1 MSSAQD
7 PFYIVKE
14 EIQDSIDKLQ
24 STFHKW
30 ERVSPGMGDQVHVTK
45 ELLANCGS
53 IEWQFDLESFS
64 MAIEAVIADWK
75 VDELEKA
82 VAVAAKDPALY
93 GIDDAELERRRRWTS
108 NARTQVRNVK
118 TGVLAGKGSAGA
130 GNASEV
136 RRELMRMPNSNEASR
151 YDQYGGRDD
160 DGFVQSES
168 DRQMLLIKQQDEEL
182 DELSKSV
189 ERIGGVGLT
198 IHDEL
203 VAQER
208 IIDELGTEMDSTK
221 NRLEFVQKKVGMVMK
236 KAGAKGQMM
245 MVCGETKKKST
256 LKIMFDFSYLVNSLR
271 LKSIA
276 LKMVLPLMKL
286 GTLLVKTISKPL
298 ASQLKHQAKV
308 HPRFRQ
314 SIINFAQRNHRVT
327 TQIQRRIY
335 GHATDVEIR
344 PLNEEKAVQ
353 AAVDLI
359 GELFIFAVLASRHSS
374 MQFCRTNSRFYEQVG
389 GGVVIFEVQ
398 RSSRSEARKEEAR
411 KQELEELRIK
421 DEELEK
427 KMADLQSKLAEV
439 EELAKARGLTGIFKV
454 KQQPGSATKVG
465 SSEKPDAKSS
475 ESSSSS

>member
-1 MSSAQD
+1 MSYTGPKFKLFNPRNAGDAFRRVRDTNLTRRNSFTSPPSFALLSSSKLLTASPIACLAIRDMSSAQD

-24 STFHKW
+24 SAFHKW
-30 ERVSPGMGDQVHVTK
+30 ERISPGMGDQVHATK

-53 IEWQFDLESFS
+53 IEWQ
-64 MAIEAVIADWK
+64 

-82 VAVAAKDPALY
+82 ITVAAKDPALY

-118 TGVLAGKGSAGA
+118 TGVLAGKGNAGT

-136 RRELMRMPNSNEASR
+136 RLELMRMPNSTEANR

-221 NRLEFVQKKVGMVMK
+221 NRLDFVQKKVGMVMK

-245 MVCGETKKKST
+245 MIC
-256 LKIMFDFSYLVNSLR
+256 F
-271 LKSIA
+271 
-276 LKMVLPLMKL
+276 
-286 GTLLVKTISKPL
+286 LLV
-298 ASQLKHQAKV
+298 
-308 HPRFRQ
+308 
-314 SIINFAQRNHRVT
+314 
-327 TQIQRRIY
+327 
-335 GHATDVEIR
+335 
-344 PLNEEKAVQ
+344 
-353 AAVDLI
+353 
-359 GELFIFAVLASRHSS
+359 LFIILFVLV
-374 MQFCRTNSRFYEQVG
+374 F
-389 GGVVIFEVQ
+389 
-398 RSSRSEARKEEAR
+398 
-411 KQELEELRIK
+411 
-421 DEELEK
+421 
-427 KMADLQSKLAEV
+427 
-439 EELAKARGLTGIFKV
+439 LT
-454 KQQPGSATKVG
+454 
-465 SSEKPDAKSS
+465 
-475 ESSSSS
+475 

>member
-1 MSSAQD
+1 MKEKQDSSKEKRLPAVRMTEYERLPAERTMEYERLPAVRNQSVAFVIAFGEKRRYSTHPSFDYAMSSAQD

-24 STFHKW
+24 SAFHKW
-30 ERVSPGMGDQVHVTK
+30 ERISPGMGDQVHVTK

-53 IEWQFDLESFS
+53 IEWQ
-64 MAIEAVIADWK
+64 

-82 VAVAAKDPALY
+82 VNVAAKDPALY
-93 GIDDAELERRRRWTS
+93 GIDEAELERRRRWTS

-136 RRELMRMPNSNEASR
+136 RRELMRMPNSSEASR

-208 IIDELGTEMDSTK
+208 IIDELGFSQ
-221 NRLEFVQKKVGMVMK
+221 LSLLVG
-236 KAGAKGQMM
+236 
-245 MVCGETKKKST
+245 KKKRDGASVDET
-256 LKIMFDFSYLVNSLR
+256 GY
-271 LKSIA
+271 SI
-276 LKMVLPLMKL
+276 
-286 GTLLVKTISKPL
+286 G
-298 ASQLKHQAKV
+298 QN
-308 HPRFRQ
+308 REFW
-314 SIINFAQRNHRVT
+314 IIRNHRIT
-327 TQIQRRIY
+327 TQMQRRIY

-344 PLNEEKAVQ
+344 PLDEDKAVQ

-359 GELFIFAVLASRHSS
+359 GELFIFAV
-374 MQFCRTNSRFYEQVG
+374 G

-398 RSSRSEARKEEAR
+398 RSSRSETRKEEAR
-411 KQELEELRIK
+411 KQELEELRRK
-421 DEELEK
+421 DEEIEK
-427 KMADLQSKLAEV
+427 KIVDLQSRLAEV
-439 EELAKARGLTGIFKV
+439 EQLAQARGLTGMFKLR
-454 KQQPGSATKVG
+454 QQPNATKG
-465 SSEKPDAKSS
+465 SDKPADTSAQ
-475 ESSSSS
+475 SSSS

>member
-53 IEWQFDLESFS
+53 IEWQ
-64 MAIEAVIADWK
+64 

-136 RRELMRMPNSNEASR
+136 RRELMRMPNSSEASR

-221 NRLEFVQKKVGMVMK
+221 NRLDFVQKKVGMVMK

-245 MVCGETKKKST
+245 MICFLLV
-256 LKIMFDFSYLVNSLR
+256 LFIILFVLIRFFAFSR
-271 LKSIA
+271 RKR
-276 LKMVLPLMKL
+276 KMVLPLMKL

-359 GELFIFAVLASRHSS
+359 GELFIFAV
-374 MQFCRTNSRFYEQVG
+374 G

-427 KMADLQSKLAEV
+427 KMAHLQSKLAEV

-454 KQQPGSATKVG
+454 KQQPGG
-465 SSEKPDAKSS
+465 GSEKPDAKSS
-475 ESSSSS
+475 SSS

>member
-53 IEWQFDLESFS
+53 IEWQ
-64 MAIEAVIADWK
+64 

-130 GNASEV
+130 GNSSEV

-245 MVCGETKKKST
+245 MICF
-256 LKIMFDFSYLVNSLR
+256 LLVLFII
-271 LKSIA
+271 LFV
-276 LKMVLPLMKL
+276 LMVLPLMKL

-359 GELFIFAVLASRHSS
+359 GELFIFAV
-374 MQFCRTNSRFYEQVG
+374 G

-427 KMADLQSKLAEV
+427 KIADLQSKLAEV

-454 KQQPGSATKVG
+454 KQQPGSPTKVG
-465 SSEKPDAKSS
+465 SSEKPDSKSS

>member
-24 STFHKW
+24 SAFHKW
-30 ERVSPGMGDQVHVTK
+30 ECISPGMGDQVHATK

-53 IEWQFDLESFS
+53 IEWQVDAESPAAHRVGCFS
-64 MAIEAVIADWK
+64 VTILADRK

-82 VAVAAKDPALY
+82 ITVAAKDPALY
-93 GIDDAELERRRRWTS
+93 GIDQAELERRRRWTS

-118 TGVLAGKGSAGA
+118 TGVLAGKGNAGV

-136 RRELMRMPNSNEASR
+136 RLELMRMPNSNEANR

-221 NRLEFVQKKVGMVMK
+221 NRLDFVQKKVGMVMK

-245 MVCGETKKKST
+245 MIC
-256 LKIMFDFSYLVNSLR
+256 F
-271 LKSIA
+271 
-276 LKMVLPLMKL
+276 
-286 GTLLVKTISKPL
+286 LLV
-298 ASQLKHQAKV
+298 
-308 HPRFRQ
+308 
-314 SIINFAQRNHRVT
+314 
-327 TQIQRRIY
+327 
-335 GHATDVEIR
+335 
-344 PLNEEKAVQ
+344 
-353 AAVDLI
+353 
-359 GELFIFAVLASRHSS
+359 LFIILFVLV
-374 MQFCRTNSRFYEQVG
+374 F
-389 GGVVIFEVQ
+389 
-398 RSSRSEARKEEAR
+398 
-411 KQELEELRIK
+411 
-421 DEELEK
+421 
-427 KMADLQSKLAEV
+427 
-439 EELAKARGLTGIFKV
+439 LT
-454 KQQPGSATKVG
+454 
-465 SSEKPDAKSS
+465 
-475 ESSSSS
+475 

>member
-53 IEWQFDLESFS
+53 IEWQ
-64 MAIEAVIADWK
+64 

-136 RRELMRMPNSNEASR
+136 RRELMRMPNSSEASR

-221 NRLEFVQKKVGMVMK
+221 NRLDFVQKKVGMVMK

-245 MVCGETKKKST
+245 MICFLLVLFIILFVLKKE
-256 LKIMFDFSYLVNSLR
+256 
-271 LKSIA
+271 
-276 LKMVLPLMKL
+276 KMVLPLMKL

-359 GELFIFAVLASRHSS
+359 GELFIFAV
-374 MQFCRTNSRFYEQVG
+374 G

-427 KMADLQSKLAEV
+427 KMAHLQSKLAEV

-454 KQQPGSATKVG
+454 KQQPGG
-465 SSEKPDAKSS
+465 GSEKPDAKSS
-475 ESSSSS
+475 SSS

>member
-53 IEWQFDLESFS
+53 IEWQSFS

-130 GNASEV
+130 GNSSEV

-245 MVCGETKKKST
+245 MIC
-256 LKIMFDFSYLVNSLR
+256 F
-271 LKSIA
+271 
-276 LKMVLPLMKL
+276 
-286 GTLLVKTISKPL
+286 LLV
-298 ASQLKHQAKV
+298 
-308 HPRFRQ
+308 
-314 SIINFAQRNHRVT
+314 
-327 TQIQRRIY
+327 
-335 GHATDVEIR
+335 
-344 PLNEEKAVQ
+344 
-353 AAVDLI
+353 
-359 GELFIFAVLASRHSS
+359 LFIILFVLV
-374 MQFCRTNSRFYEQVG
+374 F
-389 GGVVIFEVQ
+389 
-398 RSSRSEARKEEAR
+398 
-411 KQELEELRIK
+411 
-421 DEELEK
+421 
-427 KMADLQSKLAEV
+427 
-439 EELAKARGLTGIFKV
+439 LT
-454 KQQPGSATKVG
+454 
-465 SSEKPDAKSS
+465 
-475 ESSSSS
+475 

>member
-7 PFYIVKE
+7 PFYIIKE

-53 IEWQFDLESFS
+53 IEWQ
-64 MAIEAVIADWK
+64 
-75 VDELEKA
+75 VDELGKA

-93 GIDDAELERRRRWTS
+93 GIDEAELERRRRWTS

-136 RRELMRMPNSNEASR
+136 RRELMRMPNSSEASR

-182 DELSKSV
+182 DELSKSW
-189 ERIGGVGLT
+189 GLLP
-198 IHDEL
+198 DEL

-221 NRLEFVQKKVGMVMK
+221 NRLDFVQKKVGMVMK

-245 MVCGETKKKST
+245 MICFLLVLFIILFKIE
-256 LKIMFDFSYLVNSLR
+256 IMFDFSTMILSSR
-271 LKSIA
+271 RKR
-276 LKMVLPLMKL
+276 KMVLPLMKL

-359 GELFIFAVLASRHSS
+359 GELFIFAV
-374 MQFCRTNSRFYEQVG
+374 G

-427 KMADLQSKLAEV
+427 KMALLQSKLAEV

-454 KQQPGSATKVG
+454 KQQPGTPT
-465 SSEKPDAKSS
+465 SEKPDAKSS
-475 ESSSSS
+475 SSS

>member
-7 PFYIVKE
+7 PFYIIKE

-53 IEWQFDLESFS
+53 IEWQNYSPV
-64 MAIEAVIADWK
+64 MAIEAVFTDRK
-75 VDELEKA
+75 VDELGKA

-93 GIDDAELERRRRWTS
+93 GIDEAELERRRRWTS

-136 RRELMRMPNSNEASR
+136 RRELMRMPNSSEASR

-189 ERIGGVGLT
+189 ERIGG
-198 IHDEL
+198 
-203 VAQER
+203 ER

-221 NRLEFVQKKVGMVMK
+221 NRLDFVQKKVGMVMK

-245 MVCGETKKKST
+245 MIYQILSSRRK
-256 LKIMFDFSYLVNSLR
+256 R
-271 LKSIA
+271 
-276 LKMVLPLMKL
+276 KMVLPLMKL

-359 GELFIFAVLASRHSS
+359 GELFIFAV
-374 MQFCRTNSRFYEQVG
+374 G

-427 KMADLQSKLAEV
+427 KMALLQSKLAEV

-454 KQQPGSATKVG
+454 KQQPGTPT
-465 SSEKPDAKSS
+465 SEKPDAKSS
-475 ESSSSS
+475 SSS

>member
-53 IEWQFDLESFS
+53 IEWQ
-64 MAIEAVIADWK
+64 

-93 GIDDAELERRRRWTS
+93 GIDEAELERRRRWTS

-136 RRELMRMPNSNEASR
+136 RRELMRMPNSSGASR

-160 DGFVQSES
+160 DGFVHSES

-221 NRLEFVQKKVGMVMK
+221 NRLDFVQKKVGMVMK

-245 MVCGETKKKST
+245 MICFLLV
-256 LKIMFDFSYLVNSLR
+256 LFIILFVLIRFFAFSR
-271 LKSIA
+271 RKR
-276 LKMVLPLMKL
+276 KMVLPLMKL

-359 GELFIFAVLASRHSS
+359 GELFIFAV
-374 MQFCRTNSRFYEQVG
+374 G

-427 KMADLQSKLAEV
+427 KMAHLQSKLAEV

-454 KQQPGSATKVG
+454 KQQPGTATKTQN
-465 SSEKPDAKSS
+465 PDAKSS
-475 ESSSSS
+475 ESSSS

>member
-1 MSSAQD
+1 
-7 PFYIVKE
+7 
-14 EIQDSIDKLQ
+14 
-24 STFHKW
+24 
-30 ERVSPGMGDQVHVTK
+30 
-45 ELLANCGS
+45 
-53 IEWQFDLESFS
+53 
-64 MAIEAVIADWK
+64 
-75 VDELEKA
+75 
-82 VAVAAKDPALY
+82 
-93 GIDDAELERRRRWTS
+93 
-108 NARTQVRNVK
+108 
-118 TGVLAGKGSAGA
+118 
-130 GNASEV
+130 
-136 RRELMRMPNSNEASR
+136 
-151 YDQYGGRDD
+151 
-160 DGFVQSES
+160 
-168 DRQMLLIKQQDEEL
+168 
-182 DELSKSV
+182 
-189 ERIGGVGLT
+189 
-198 IHDEL
+198 
-203 VAQER
+203 
-208 IIDELGTEMDSTK
+208 
-221 NRLEFVQKKVGMVMK
+221 
-236 KAGAKGQMM
+236 
-245 MVCGETKKKST
+245 
-256 LKIMFDFSYLVNSLR
+256 
-271 LKSIA
+271 
-276 LKMVLPLMKL
+276 MVLPLMKL

-359 GELFIFAVLASRHSS
+359 GELFIFAV
-374 MQFCRTNSRFYEQVG
+374 G

-439 EELAKARGLTGIFKV
+439 EELAKARGLTGFFKV

>member
-53 IEWQFDLESFS
+53 IEWQCKLESFS
-64 MAIEAVIADWK
+64 MAIEAVFTDRK

-93 GIDDAELERRRRWTS
+93 GIDEAELERRRRWTS

-136 RRELMRMPNSNEASR
+136 RRELMRMPNSSGASR

-160 DGFVQSES
+160 DGFVHSES

-221 NRLEFVQKKVGMVMK
+221 NRLDFVQKKVGMVMK

-245 MVCGETKKKST
+245 MICFLLVLKSA
-256 LKIMFDFSYLVNSLR
+256 LKTMFDFSTMIRFFAFSR
-271 LKSIA
+271 RKR
-276 LKMVLPLMKL
+276 KMVLPLMKL

-359 GELFIFAVLASRHSS
+359 GELFIFAVLPFSQTSLVFIQS
-374 MQFCRTNSRFYEQVG
+374 TLLLMLKVG

-427 KMADLQSKLAEV
+427 KMAHLQSKLAEV

-454 KQQPGSATKVG
+454 KQQPGTATKTQN
-465 SSEKPDAKSS
+465 PDAKSS
-475 ESSSSS
+475 ESSSS

>member
-53 IEWQFDLESFS
+53 IEWQ
-64 MAIEAVIADWK
+64 

-245 MVCGETKKKST
+245 MICFLLVLFIILFVLFFFFMLLVMMCVVKQKK
-256 LKIMFDFSYLVNSLR
+256 
-271 LKSIA
+271 
-276 LKMVLPLMKL
+276 KMVLPLMKL

-359 GELFIFAVLASRHSS
+359 GELFIFA
-374 MQFCRTNSRFYEQVG
+374 VG

>member
-53 IEWQFDLESFS
+53 IEWQ
-64 MAIEAVIADWK
+64 

-93 GIDDAELERRRRWTS
+93 GIDEAELERRRRWTS

-136 RRELMRMPNSNEASR
+136 RRELMRMPNSSGASR

-160 DGFVQSES
+160 DGFVHSES

-221 NRLEFVQKKVGMVMK
+221 NRLDFVQKKVGMVMK

-245 MVCGETKKKST
+245 MICF
-256 LKIMFDFSYLVNSLR
+256 LLVLFIILFVLR
-271 LKSIA
+271 
-276 LKMVLPLMKL
+276 KMVLPLMKL

-359 GELFIFAVLASRHSS
+359 GELFIFAV
-374 MQFCRTNSRFYEQVG
+374 G

-427 KMADLQSKLAEV
+427 KMAHLQSKLAEV

-454 KQQPGSATKVG
+454 KQQPGTATKTQN
-465 SSEKPDAKSS
+465 PDAKSS
-475 ESSSSS
+475 ESSSS